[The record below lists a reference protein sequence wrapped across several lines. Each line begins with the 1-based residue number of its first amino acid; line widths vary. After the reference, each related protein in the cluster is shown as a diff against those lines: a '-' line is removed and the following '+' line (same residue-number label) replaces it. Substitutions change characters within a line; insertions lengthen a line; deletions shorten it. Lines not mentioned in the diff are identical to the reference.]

1 MPETLTTAPD
11 NTFAAR
17 VVERLSVPAN
27 SRRERIVHT
36 LDGLEQPVHTHD
48 LDSVGHALWTKTQT
62 EMGDLLTKVDYILG
76 LDAGGIIPTIAL
88 SQAAS
93 LPYKIAWKLHLPL
106 DGMIQFSEP
115 HASRTDVYAYG
126 IEPGSQ
132 VLLVDDEVT
141 SGHTLANLTQRLR
154 GVGAVPLGAVCLVE
168 DKRHSGR
175 HQLAGLG
182 VRLVSLHAIE
192 AEA

>member
-1 MPETLTTAPD
+1 MPETLTTAPGHA
-11 NTFAAR
+11 FAAR
-17 VVERLSVPAN
+17 VIERLSVPVN
-27 SRRERIVHT
+27 SRRERVIHS
-36 LDGLEQPVHTHD
+36 LDGLEQPVHTD
-48 LDSVGHALWTKTQT
+48 ELDAVGQALWTKARA
-62 EMGDLLTKVDYILG
+62 EMGDLLASVDYILG

-88 SQAAS
+88 SQAAG

-126 IEPGSQ
+126 ITPGSR

-168 DKRHSGR
+168 DRRHPGR

-182 VRLVSLHAIE
+182 MRLVSLHAIE